1 MPSRVRALFLLG
13 LGLTLVGVLGLALTV
28 GQGREAAVQPRWF
41 VPIYAAGSLLL
52 VGTGL
57 AWLIHWTRRRPPE

>member
-1 MPSRVRALFLLG
+1 MPPRVRTLFLLG

-28 GQGREAAVQPRWF
+28 GQDPDAAVQPRWF
-41 VPIYAAGSLLL
+41 VPIYAAGALLL